1 VGEVPDAFGP
11 LAPLVGSFVIV
22 TLAEMG
28 DKTQLIALSLASRY
42 REPWTVMLGVLLA
55 TTLNHALASWAG
67 VWFATAVSEQM
78 LAWVLGL
85 GFVAFGVWTLF
96 PDKAD
101 EPGHRRWG
109 PLVSTTV
116 IFFIAE
122 MGDKTQ
128 LATIALGARF
138 SSVASVTAGTT
149 LGMLA
154 ANALAVFA
162 GTYLATKIPMKTVRR
177 VAAALFFVFGLAG
190 VARALALL

>member
-1 VGEVPDAFGP
+1 
-11 LAPLVGSFVIV
+11 
-22 TLAEMG
+22 
-28 DKTQLIALSLASRY
+28 
-42 REPWTVMLGVLLA
+42 
-55 TTLNHALASWAG
+55 
-67 VWFATAVSEQM
+67 
-78 LAWVLGL
+78 
-85 GFVAFGVWTLF
+85 
-96 PDKAD
+96 
-101 EPGHRRWG
+101 
-109 PLVSTTV
+109 VSTTV

-162 GTYLATKIPMKTVRR
+162 GTYLATRVPMKTVRR

-190 VARALALL
+190 IARALGML